1 MQVTKKSTNI
11 IKHKNMKNIFK
22 YFIALAVILGMWS
35 CENEEN
41 FLILEPQATDFAI
54 ITPDTGATIVLN
66 DATPN
71 NTALTL
77 TWEAVS
83 YGTPTI
89 VSYTVQFAASNTEF
103 AAPVDISTLTTT
115 HATMSVSELNT
126 KALDFGLLPDVDGTI
141 DIRIKST
148 VGTTGS
154 QPKYSIPITI
164 VVKPYQ
170 GVFPTK
176 ELYLIGPATSAGWDA
191 NMAVAPIFRDPAAP
205 EKQYYTGYFKAD
217 GFKLLEQTGFWAPM
231 YGANG
236 DKVQYRATE
245 SDPDPGLF
253 PTTAAGYYTF
263 AIDLKKLTYTIAPY
277 TGAMTDYAS
286 VGIIGD
292 AAPLDNWT
300 TNIHM
305 TRSSFDSHIWKITQE
320 FTADGKFKF
329 MANDTWDVSWGDNAG
344 ADIHIKAG
352 KYDIWFNDLDGRYM
366 LIPAL

>member
-1 MQVTKKSTNI
+1 
-11 IKHKNMKNIFK
+11 MKNIFK
-22 YFIALAVILGMWS
+22 HFIALALILGMWS

-41 FLILEPQATDFAI
+41 FLLLEPQTADFAI
-54 ITPDTGATIVLN
+54 ITPDSGAKIELN
-66 DATPN
+66 DVTPN

-77 TWEAVS
+77 TWEAVD

-115 HATMSVSELNT
+115 HATISVSELNT
-126 KALDFGLLPDVDGTI
+126 KALDLGLLPDVDGNI

-154 QPKYSIPITI
+154 EPKYSTPITI

-170 GVFPTK
+170 GVFPSK
-176 ELYLIGPATSAGWDA
+176 ELYLIGPGTSAVWDA
-191 NMAVAPIFRDPAAP
+191 NMAVMPIFRDPAAP
-205 EKQYYTGYFKAD
+205 EKQYYTGYFAAG

-236 DKVQYRATE
+236 DKAQYRATE
-245 SDPDPGLF
+245 SDSDPGLF

-263 AIDLKKLTYTIAPY
+263 AIDLKALTYTIAPY
-277 TGAMTDYAS
+277 TGSMTNYAS

-292 AAPLDNWT
+292 AAPLDNWGT
-300 TNIHM
+300 SVPMIKST
-305 TRSSFDSHIWKITQE
+305 FDAHIWKITYT
-320 FTADGKFKF
+320 FTSAGKFKF
-329 MANDTWDVSWGDNAG
+329 LADTTWIGDSAG
-344 ADIHIKAG
+344 ADIYVTAG
-352 KYDIWFNDLDGRYM
+352 KYDIWFNDIDQRYI
-366 LIPAL
+366 LIPVL

>member
-1 MQVTKKSTNI
+1 
-11 IKHKNMKNIFK
+11 MKNIFK
-22 YFIALAVILGMWS
+22 YFIALGVILGMWS

-41 FLILEPQATDFAI
+41 FLILEPQAADFAI
-54 ITPDTGATIVLN
+54 ITPDTGAKIELN

-103 AAPVDISTLTTT
+103 AAPVDVSTLTTT

-126 KALDFGLLPDVDGTI
+126 KALDLGLLPDEEGTI

-154 QPKYSIPITI
+154 EPKYSTPITI
-164 VVKPYQ
+164 IVKPYA
-170 GVFPTK
+170 GVFPSK
-176 ELYLIGPATSAGWDA
+176 ELYLIGDGTYAQWNISKE
-191 NMAVAPIFRDPAAP
+191 NLMPIFRDPAAP
-205 EKQYYTGYFKAD
+205 EKQYYTGYFKAG
-217 GFKLLEQTGFWAPM
+217 GFKMIEQPDFWAPM

-245 SDPDPGLF
+245 SDADPASF
-253 PTTAAGYYTF
+253 PTAADGYYTF
-263 AIDLKKLTYTIAPY
+263 AIDLKALTYTIAPY
-277 TGAMTDYAS
+277 TGSMTNYAS

-292 AAPLDNWT
+292 ASPLDNWVT
-300 TNIHM
+300 SVPM
-305 TRSSFDSHIWKITQE
+305 TKSTFDAHIWKITYT
-320 FTADGKFKF
+320 FTAAGKFKF
-329 MANDTWDVSWGDNAG
+329 LADTTWIGDSAG
-344 ADIHIKAG
+344 ADIYVTAG
-352 KYDIWFNDLDGRYM
+352 KYDIWFNDVDKRYI
-366 LIPAL
+366 LIPVL

>member
-1 MQVTKKSTNI
+1 
-11 IKHKNMKNIFK
+11 MKNIFK
-22 YFIALAVILGMWS
+22 HFIALALILGMWS

-41 FLILEPQATDFAI
+41 FLLLEPQAADFAI
-54 ITPDTGATIVLN
+54 ITPDTGAKIELN

-77 TWEAVS
+77 TWEAVD
-83 YGTPTI
+83 YGNPTI

-126 KALDFGLLPDVDGTI
+126 KALDLGLLPDVDGNI

-154 QPKYSIPITI
+154 EPKYSTPITI

-170 GVFPTK
+170 GVFPSK
-176 ELYLIGPATSAGWDA
+176 ELYLIGPGTSAVWDA
-191 NMAVAPIFRDPAAP
+191 NMAVMPIFRDPAAP
-205 EKQYYTGYFKAD
+205 EKQYYTGYFNAG

-236 DKVQYRATE
+236 DKAQYRATE
-245 SDPDPGLF
+245 SDSDPGLF

-263 AIDLKKLTYTIAPY
+263 AIDLKALTYTIAPY
-277 TGAMTDYAS
+277 TGTMTTYTT

-292 AAPLDNWT
+292 AAPLDNWGT
-300 TNIHM
+300 SVPMSKST
-305 TRSSFDSHIWKITQE
+305 FDAHIWKITYT
-320 FTADGKFKF
+320 FSAAGKFKF
-329 MANDTWDVSWGDNAG
+329 LADTTWIGDSAG
-344 ADIHIKAG
+344 ADIYVTAG
-352 KYDIWFNDLDGRYM
+352 KYDIWFNDIDQRYI
-366 LIPAL
+366 LIPVL